1 MEGILPILMVI
12 ISILSVISKAQ
23 KKDAGKK
30 KAFFPPADPVIEGK
44 KPESK
49 PAFVSAPMPAQPAA
63 PAAPRMNE
71 EGKDACHEYM
81 LPDLEQQESAV
92 PENSPDVQ
100 QARELVRGII
110 LSEILTRPQPR
121 GCGRRRA

>member
-1 MEGILPILMVI
+1 MDGILPILMVI

-30 KAFFPPADPVIEGK
+30 KAVFSPADPAMEAE
-44 KPESK
+44 KPESQ
-49 PAFVSAPMPAQPAA
+49 PVFVSAPLPQTPA
-63 PAAPRMNE
+63 PAFPAPRMGE
-71 EGKDACHEYM
+71 EGKDACHAYM
-81 LPDLEQQESAV
+81 LPDPEETETAPLQEEASD
-92 PENSPDVQ
+92 PE

-110 LSEILTRPQPR
+110 LSEILARPR